1 MTRVIYKRAVAGAA
15 AATALI
21 YVSTFSGAAI
31 ADEAPVQMA
40 EATPVAAAVHPA
52 SKAAMPADR
61 DEQRIRKLHDSLA
74 ITASQE
80 VLWGQLAQVMRTNDE
95 RIDELATERHRRAAT
110 MTAVEDLHS
119 YGEITDAHAAGIRAF
134 EPAFQS
140 LYDAMS
146 PTQKSNA
153 DNVFRHQDSHA
164 KKKLM

>member
-1 MTRVIYKRAVAGAA
+1 MTRVTFTRAVAGAA

-21 YVSTFSGAAI
+21 YASTFSGAAI
-31 ADEAPVQMA
+31 ADEVPAQMA
-40 EATPVAAAVHPA
+40 EAAPAPVAMHPA
-52 SKAAMPADR
+52 GKTAMPADR

-80 VLWGQLAQVMRTNDE
+80 VLWGQLAQVIRSNDE

-110 MTAVEDLHS
+110 MTAVEDLRS

-146 PTQKSNA
+146 ATQKSNA
-153 DNVFRHQDSHA
+153 DSVFRHQDSHS
-164 KKKLM
+164 KKKIM